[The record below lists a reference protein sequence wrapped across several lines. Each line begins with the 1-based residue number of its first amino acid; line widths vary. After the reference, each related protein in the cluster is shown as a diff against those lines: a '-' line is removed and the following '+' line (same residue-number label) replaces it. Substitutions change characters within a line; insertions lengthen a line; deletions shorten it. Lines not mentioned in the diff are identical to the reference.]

1 MLNQV
6 RSEVFVETPD
16 FADRIARVFIPD
28 TGPIPKA
35 CLVTV
40 DNGGVIVYTLDA
52 NDPALG
58 TITKTKVTERSF

>member
-6 RSEVFVETPD
+6 RSEVFVEIPD
-16 FADRIARVFIPD
+16 FADRIARVFIPG

-40 DNGGVIVYTLDA
+40 DKGAFNGL
-52 NDPALG
+52 
-58 TITKTKVTERSF
+58 